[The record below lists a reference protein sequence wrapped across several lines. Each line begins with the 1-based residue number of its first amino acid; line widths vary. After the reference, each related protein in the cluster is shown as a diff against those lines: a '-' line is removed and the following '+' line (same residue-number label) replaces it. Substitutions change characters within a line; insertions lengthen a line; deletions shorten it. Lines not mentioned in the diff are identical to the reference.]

1 MRRLLGEAIDADDKE
16 NMVILYAH
24 VLIAGGNLHDP
35 ARKLNST
42 SLGHFVG
49 ACAFV
54 KSWHQD
60 GKSVGDDETLGGL
73 CDDQLFWTI
82 QAARRQIQQ
91 WYSSAN
97 TASSQNINWLLVSQ
111 LVIQI
116 SNGRIVM
123 QIMP

>member
-1 MRRLLGEAIDADDKE
+1 MQTDKK

-35 ARKLNST
+35 ARKLNPT

-60 GKSVGDDETLGGL
+60 GKSVGDDETLVDYVMISYFGLFKLQGGK
-73 CDDQLFWTI
+73 F
-82 QAARRQIQQ
+82 
-91 WYSSAN
+91 SSGIVLPIVQ
-97 TASSQNINWLLVSQ
+97 SSQVNWLLVSQ